1 MRRNILSHSGAW
13 QYGYGTAKPYA
24 FSELLSTS
32 VLVPQREQH
41 IAFNAMQQPDT
52 ISEGGHTAAFS
63 YYGDMT
69 RASMTVTD
77 PLVQSPDNT
86 QNYNRYSYCL
96 NNPLRYVDKFGTYTE
111 WHILLPEIECTALA
125 PKDNILK
132 INDFGINMTLVDLI
146 RSQRDKGL
154 DHRFDNSQGNSS
166 SSTAII
172 GSSSNNSNGDSNN
185 IIQDMGHSPAST
197 NSSTDISSIIYFSD
211 LLLSSLSI
219 IQYDEFLGYW
229 QSSNGKINFISN
241 TQSYESLLAKDLS
254 LSLGRGATAVSA
266 LSIANRWITYYNS
279 NVGPNV
285 KEFYKRR
292 AIRGTFIDA
301 LGSIPEATYLNIFSL
316 SYGFAELTNDFVLSI
331 TGGQYSIQYNPY
343 THDFTSIEKT
353 LRELDESGLYIY

>member
-13 QYGYGTAKPYA
+13 LYGYGMAKPDA
-24 FSELLSTS
+24 
-32 VLVPQREQH
+32 
-41 IAFNAMQQPDT
+41 QPDLLLGRGYT
-52 ISEGGHTAAFS
+52 GHEHLPWFGLLNMNARLYDPAVGRFLS
-63 YYGDMT
+63 P
-69 RASMTVTD
+69 D
-77 PLVQSPDNT
+77 PLVQAPDNT

-111 WHILLPEIECTALA
+111 LHILLPEIECTALA

-353 LRELDESGLYIY
+353 LRELDESGLYVY